1 MVERHSGQELVGM
14 GAGKARKYRS
24 YARMD
29 SSGLGRTVQPFENHG
44 MTLSVLSPMLRSII
58 LSAAILIAPLLFGQT
73 PLEHDWA
80 RRVGSLNDGEK
91 LWRMAVDEDGNVFVT
106 GSLRGTFTDQG
117 VSVTSVGG
125 SDIVLL
131 KYSPTGELL
140 WGRAAGGPLNDAAFG
155 IDTDKDGNVYI
166 TGAYSGLAVFGDTV
180 VANIDPDG
188 VNLPFS
194 FVARYAAD
202 GELDWVRTA
211 DVDFLPSNYPF
222 SISYAVR
229 VNSAGDLIICGTYSC
244 TLASDTDPEI
254 STMSFGGAGFR
265 TCGLAYEYTYVQ
277 RMDTLG
283 NTEWVHSI
291 GGTQGLGTFLSLAF
305 DAQGD
310 IWVGGNVFAN
320 SGTPYI
326 DGPVDL
332 GLSATTTVT
341 GVVMQLSGDG
351 DPLSGFLLNNTDVSN
366 VEDILVAGNGDV
378 YVSGWHRGSLY
389 GSPAASGID
398 GFLMRLTSSG
408 APVWSRRLA
417 GLSDDFFSGITTTT
431 EPNELVGGAFYFFNA
446 DLPGADLATSTGTT
460 SALVR
465 LDTMGT
471 VIEVVQPQVLSG
483 YSLIAD
489 VQSDLFGN
497 FYLCGDMGG
506 LVRFGPDT
514 LESLSQDMYVTKLSP
529 QVTTALADGYWKD
542 ALVGTVYPNPT
553 TGPLTISGTWG
564 SPQLDLFDVQ
574 GSVVRSF
581 AALGPDRRVDL
592 SGLEPGVYVLTDG
605 QGKVARIVLETD
617 R

>member
-29 SSGLGRTVQPFENHG
+29 SSGLGRTVHSFENYR
-44 MTLSVLSPMLRSII
+44 MPFAVFASMLRYII
-58 LSAAILIAPLLFGQT
+58 LSAAVLLAHALVGQT
-73 PLEHDWA
+73 PLEHEWA

-106 GSLRGTFTDQG
+106 GSIRSTFADQG

-140 WGRAAGGPLNDAAFG
+140 WARSAGGPGPDGAFG

-166 TGAYSGLAVFGDTV
+166 TGAFSGLAIFGDTLLNV
-180 VANIDPDG
+180 PHPEEIG
-188 VNLPFS
+188 LPFS
-194 FVARYAAD
+194 FVARYSPS
-202 GELDWVRTA
+202 GELDWVRA
-211 DVDFLPSNYPF
+211 MEAEMVPGSYPF
-222 SISYAVR
+222 GQGFAVR
-229 VNSAGDLIICGTYSC
+229 MAPGGDLIICGTYASSDVSTEDATFS
-244 TLASDTDPEI
+244 TLT
-254 STMSFGGAGFR
+254 FGGLPFKL
-265 TCGLAYEYTYVQ
+265 TSIYECTYVM

-283 NTEWVHSI
+283 NTEWVHTVGGLTGQGVFQSI
-291 GGTQGLGTFLSLAF
+291 AF
-305 DAQGD
+305 DAGGD
-310 IWVGGNVFAN
+310 IWVGGNVISN
-320 SGTPYI
+320 QSGIYV

-332 GLSATTTVT
+332 GMSATTTYT
-341 GVVMQLSGDG
+341 GAVMQLNAAGE
-351 DPLSGFLLNNTDVSN
+351 PLSGFLLNCTNISN
-366 VEDILVAGNGDV
+366 VEDLIVAGNGDI
-378 YVSGWHRGSLY
+378 YLSGWHKGSFF
-389 GSPAASGID
+389 GSSPASQSD
-398 GFLMRLTSSG
+398 GFLMRLSNTG
-408 APVWSRRLA
+408 VPIWTKRLI
-417 GLSDDFFSGITTTT
+417 GPGDDFFTGIATTTDT
-431 EPNELVGGAFYFFNA
+431 NELVGGAYYFFNA
-446 DLPGADLATSTGTT
+446 DLPGADLSTNSGNI

-471 VIEVVQPQVLSG
+471 VLEVLQPEAMGG
-483 YSLIAD
+483 YSHIAD

-506 LVRFGPDT
+506 TVRFGPDT
-514 LESLSQDMYVTKLSP
+514 LESLSQDMYVTKITPLL
-529 QVTTALADGYWKD
+529 TTALPDGYWAD

-574 GSVVRSF
+574 GSLVRSF
-581 AALGPDRRVDL
+581 AAIGPDRRVDL